1 MLRKSLLVL
10 SFGLLCV
17 MANPAWGQT
26 PTTGQVNGVVKDP
39 SGAVVVGAK
48 TALSGTNGVDRETAT
63 GGDGRYT
70 FPLILPGIYKLSIEA
85 PGFKLFVVERVEVRI
100 TEYTEVDAALTVTG
114 GSQSVTVTAE
124 PAMVQVDS
132 ASRGNVIQGD
142 TIQQLPL
149 ATRNFQ
155 QLLTLTP
162 GTSGSIPNSSD
173 LGRGDTAFNVNGQR
187 ALSNAVVI
195 NGVDASSMGTGS
207 TPNLAVPASDTLQ
220 EFIVQTNLY
229 DASQGRNAG
238 SVVAAVTRSG
248 TNEFH
253 GNLFEFLR
261 NDALNANNFFL
272 NGAAVARPPYKRNQF
287 GGMLGGPVV
296 KDRLWF
302 FLSYQGTREVNGTS
316 LENSVG
322 TAFVP
327 ADLSNDRSEQTL
339 DNLAQSF
346 GVAACTTVPNTGC
359 LAASNPMA
367 DFLLKATLPNGQLV
381 IPSAPNPIANPGTI
395 VTSVASPVVGISRF
409 REDQFNSNLDF
420 KLSAAD
426 RLSAKFFWADNP
438 ETQALFNSFG
448 LANALPVPGFGAQ
461 VNFDQ
466 RVLSIDETHVLSP
479 TLLNDF
485 RFGYSTITTHST
497 PQEPFTS
504 AQLGIS
510 SPLSNLF
517 PGMPEISV
525 ANSFDLGASP
535 FSDNS
540 AAEPTYT
547 VGDTLSWQK
556 GRHSVKAGLEYKH
569 HELNESFNLY
579 TRGQMFFLGFS
590 GNPFEDFLGGF
601 FGLTGLSIIGSGV
614 PSRDIYSHD
623 ISGFIN
629 DDWRVS
635 AHLTV
640 NVGLRYEYFSPFTEA
655 EGRFV
660 AFDPNRLETAAIPGF
675 PAGDN
680 VAITGGFVQAGNAK
694 NPLPGIPEV
703 SAGLVPP
710 DKNNFAPR
718 LGFAWQ
724 PFSTAGTFVVRG
736 GYGVYYDKP
745 NSRIVNNQLL
755 DFPYD
760 TLAEVF
766 TTPIS
771 NPFVQVPQPS
781 AFPLTFNNTSIFP
794 FGGPP
799 AILPAATATGFTAVS
814 ANGLYP
820 DLHDFRTPYVQ
831 QYSMGVQDEFAKSW
845 LLDVSYV
852 GSAGRKEL
860 RLVNLNQPFGPI
872 AATPGPLSPGLS
884 ALPVQ
889 GFGVH
894 VMQSS
899 SNSNYNS
906 LQASLT
912 KRFSHGLQFLA
923 SYTYSHSL
931 DDYSGDPTGT
941 SDVTVVPGNET
952 ILNNYASSDFDRRH
966 RFVFSGLY
974 DLPHFYKGDSL
985 FAKEAVN
992 GWRLSSILTV
1002 QSGTPFS
1009 VLTNATAFVEARAD
1023 TVAGCNPNLGGSVQ
1037 SRLNNFFNAACFTPA
1052 TALGDFGTSGRNIL
1066 QGPNQKDVDISIAKQ
1081 FPVTERASFE
1091 FRADFF
1097 NAFNQVS
1104 FANPVNILAS
1114 ANVGQIVAAT
1124 VGPRVIQFALK
1135 LNF

>member
-1 MLRKSLLVL
+1 MLRNALLL
-10 SFGLLCV
+10 CLFGLLCT
-17 MANPAWGQT
+17 MANPVWAQT
-26 PTTGQVNGVVKDP
+26 PTTGQVNGVVRDP

-48 TALSGTNGVDRETAT
+48 AALSGINGVTRETT
-63 GGDGRYT
+63 TNGDGRYS
-70 FPLILPGIYKLSIEA
+70 FPLILPGIYKLSVEA
-85 PGFKLFVVERVEVRI
+85 AGFKPFVLEHVEVRI
-100 TEYTEVDAALTVTG
+100 TEYTEVDASLTVTG
-114 GSQSVTVTAE
+114 GTQSVTVTAE
-124 PAMVQVDS
+124 PPMVQVDS
-132 ASRGNVIQGD
+132 ASRGNVIQGG
-142 TIQQLPL
+142 TIEALPL

-187 ALSNAVVI
+187 TLSNAVVI

-207 TPNLAVPASDTLQ
+207 TPNLAVPASDTLE

-272 NGAAVARPPYKRNQF
+272 NDGGVARPPYKRNQF
-287 GGMLGGPVV
+287 GGMLGGPVQ

-327 ADLSNDRSEQTL
+327 GDLSNDRSEQTL

-346 GVAACTTVPNTGC
+346 GVAACATAPNLGC
-359 LAASNPMA
+359 LQASNPMA
-367 DFLLKATLPNGQLV
+367 DFLLKAKLANGQLV

-395 VTSVASPVVGISRF
+395 VAPVAAPVVGISRF
-409 REDQFNSNLDF
+409 REDQFNTNLDF

-466 RVLSIDETHVLSP
+466 RVLSVDETHVFSP

-485 RFGYSTITTHST
+485 RFGYATITTRST

-504 AQLGIS
+504 AQLGIA

-517 PGMPEISV
+517 LGMPEISV
-525 ANSFDLGASP
+525 ADFFDLGASP
-535 FSDNS
+535 FSDNR

-579 TRGQMFFLGFS
+579 TRGQMFFFGFS

-623 ISGFIN
+623 ISGFIT
-629 DDWRVS
+629 DGWRIS

-660 AFDPNRLETAAIPGF
+660 AFDPNRLQTAVIPGF

-680 VAITGGFVQAGNAK
+680 TAITGGFVQAGNAK

-718 LGFAWQ
+718 IGFAWQ

-766 TTPIS
+766 GTPIS

-781 AFPLTFNNTSIFP
+781 SFPLTFNNTTVFP

-799 AILPAATATGFTAVS
+799 ALLPAATASGVAVVS

-831 QYSMGVQDEFAKSW
+831 QYSLGVQDEFAKSW

-872 AATPGPLSPGLS
+872 ATTPGPLSPGLS

-899 SNSNYNS
+899 SNSSYNS

-931 DDYSGDPTGT
+931 DDYSGDPSGT

-952 ILNNYASSDFDRRH
+952 VLNNYASSDFDRRH

-974 DLPHFYKGDSL
+974 DLPSFYKGSSW

-992 GWRLSSILTV
+992 GWKLSTILTV

-1023 TVAGCNPNLGGSVQ
+1023 SVPGCNPNLTGSVK
-1037 SRLNNFFNAACFTPA
+1037 SRLDEFFNAACFTPA
-1052 TALGDFGTSGRNIL
+1052 TALGDFGTTGRNIL
-1066 QGPNQKDVDISIAKQ
+1066 QGPNQKDVDISIAKL
-1081 FPVTERASFE
+1081 FPVTERANLE
-1091 FRADFF
+1091 FRSDFF